1 MLAELGAELQARDD
15 RGDTPLQM
23 SIKKGHHQ
31 VEQVLRQLERMRKA
45 KKDIAREPAASQ
57 DTPEARE
64 AADRMAA
71 AIIEEEE
78 REQEAAQSKA
88 KGKGKAKAGK
98 ASKSGGGGGPSNK
111 AGAGASAAGS
121 SGQAGSSQGGSRP
134 SELRPG
140 SSSLRTTQ
148 EAVQAAPPVAEATS
162 GTQQPDPQPQPAGGG
177 KKDKERQRKERQRLR
192 RLHEAREMLDVA
204 MAAMEQTGVRC
215 VHALHP
221 RPVPHPSAK

>member
-1 MLAELGAELQARDD
+1 
-15 RGDTPLQM
+15 
-23 SIKKGHHQ
+23 
-31 VEQVLRQLERMRKA
+31 MRKA

-78 REQEAAQSKA
+78 REQEAQSKA